1 MDQKIMPVIRL
12 ICHLI
17 LAKWNI
23 SHHYI
28 KKIIGMVGFLKSSDL
43 DICFW
48 VKLFRYPSC
57 QAVKLHSIQAALLH
71 RFRQHS
77 KEISRPHRRLQDIS
91 FFKPHPA
98 KCFINGTDDYR
109 GSIMGIQ
116 GGLSGGNIFFRA

>member
-1 MDQKIMPVIRL
+1 MDQEIIPVIRL

-17 LAKWNI
+17 LAKRNI

-48 VKLFRYPSC
+48 VKLFCNPSC
-57 QAVKLHSIQAALLH
+57 QAVKLHPIQAAFLH

-77 KEISRPHRRLQDIS
+77 KKVSRSHRRLQNIS